1 MSKRKEGRSYTRTSV
16 RLTEETLEDLKF
28 MRQATGLP
36 MSTILEGL
44 VTDFLRDHRSRL
56 ERLLH
61 SKEQAEKIE
70 DQTLPFTEE
79 KVGLVKTI
87 YENLEN

>member
-1 MSKRKEGRSYTRTSV
+1 MSKPKRNLTRTSV
-16 RLTEETLEDLKF
+16 RLTQETLDDLKF

-44 VTDFLRDHRSRL
+44 MTDFMKDHRTRL

-61 SKEQAEKIE
+61 SREQA
-70 DQTLPFTEE
+70 E

-87 YENLEN
+87 YENLESKTDL

>member
-1 MSKRKEGRSYTRTSV
+1 
-16 RLTEETLEDLKF
+16 

-61 SKEQAEKIE
+61 SKEQAEK
-70 DQTLPFTEE
+70 
-79 KVGLVKTI
+79 VGLVKTI

>member
-1 MSKRKEGRSYTRTSV
+1 MSKREEGRIYTRTSV

-28 MRQATGLP
+28 MRKATGLS

-44 VTDFLRDHRSRL
+44 MTDFMKDHRKRL
-56 ERLLH
+56 EGLLH
-61 SKEQAEKIE
+61 SKEQAK
-70 DQTLPFTEE
+70 

>member
-1 MSKRKEGRSYTRTSV
+1 MGRPKKNLTRTSI
-16 RLTEETLEDLKF
+16 RLTQETLDDFKL

-44 VTDFLRDHRSRL
+44 MTDFMKDHRKRL
-56 ERLLH
+56 EGLLH
-61 SKEQAEKIE
+61 SKEQAK
-70 DQTLPFTEE
+70 

-87 YENLEN
+87 YENLESKTDL

>member
-1 MSKRKEGRSYTRTSV
+1 MSKREEGRIYTRTSV
-16 RLTEETLEDLKF
+16 RLTEETLADLKF
-28 MRQATGLP
+28 MRKATGLP

-44 VTDFLRDHRSRL
+44 MTDFMRDHRTRL
-56 ERLLH
+56 EGLLH
-61 SKEQAEKIE
+61 SKEQAK
-70 DQTLPFTEE
+70 

>member
-1 MSKRKEGRSYTRTSV
+1 MSKREKATARTSV
-16 RLTEETLEDLKF
+16 RLTQETLDDLKF
-28 MRQATGLP
+28 MRKATGLP

-44 VTDFLRDHRSRL
+44 MTDFMREHRKRL
-56 ERLLH
+56 EGLLH
-61 SKEQAEKIE
+61 SKEQAK
-70 DQTLPFTEE
+70 